1 MNIIL
6 IFFIFLLYLN
16 FILAIK
22 IPIHQL
28 KCISWR
34 QTINCNPL
42 SKRDELYDKVL
53 IFILKGM

>member
-1 MNIIL
+1 MNIFLIL
-6 IFFIFLLYLN
+6 FIFLLYLN
-16 FILAIK
+16 IIFAIN
-22 IPIHQL
+22 IPQL

-42 SKRDELYDKVL
+42 SKRDELYDKVF